1 MATVLAGLSWS
12 GVDSAET
19 LWVGLESFVFDWL
32 INADRY
38 SGLHDVVSGFV
49 MTVAILQCCVVIH
62 AKRFSLPGTF
72 TSLIYGLMFMR
83 VSLSRLHLLVLLF

>member
-1 MATVLAGLSWS
+1 MSFLASKDAITALGSNIDTCLESCRSCLDAAGLSWS

-38 SGLHDVVSGFV
+38 SGLHDVVS
-49 MTVAILQCCVVIH
+49 
-62 AKRFSLPGTF
+62 
-72 TSLIYGLMFMR
+72 R
-83 VSLSRLHLLVLLF
+83 V